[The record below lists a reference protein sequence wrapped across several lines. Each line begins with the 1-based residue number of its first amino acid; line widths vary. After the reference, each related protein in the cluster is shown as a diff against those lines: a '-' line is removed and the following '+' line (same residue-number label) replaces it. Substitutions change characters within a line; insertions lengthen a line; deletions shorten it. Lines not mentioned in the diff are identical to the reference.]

1 MATSSDVVLQSA
13 MKSASYNVILQISL
27 RIITFLM
34 NAFILRFISR
44 ETLGLVNVR
53 LTLLYTTIL
62 FLAREAF
69 RKTCLS
75 HSSESKGTKW
85 DQIINMIW
93 LAVPLGASAS
103 LVFGFIWLN
112 WLEMPPME
120 LAKDYLTSVV
130 CFASSAI
137 LELMAEPLWIVF
149 QCHLFVRL
157 KVVIE
162 GSAVLLRCITAAS
175 LVYFVPSLGLLAF
188 CFAQLMQSLTYFLLY
203 YIYFFHFIKANTKK
217 NDKEFPLR
225 AFNDVFPSRKSPNSL
240 WINFKLLSLT
250 WSFFKQSLLKQIL
263 TEGERY
269 VMTLFNALTL
279 AQQGVYDV
287 INNLGS
293 LAARFIFLPV
303 EESYYL
309 FFTQTLVRDKPASKQ
324 QPESLCL
331 AAETLESV
339 LKFVLLIG
347 LTIVVFG
354 YSYSLLALDIYGG
367 SILSSGEGPTQLRWH
382 CFYILIIAVNG
393 ITECFMFATMSQEAV
408 EKYNKKMVV
417 FSVIFLLSSWFLT
430 YFGAVGFIFANC
442 LNMMLRIIHSL
453 IYIQEYFCDTSLR
466 PLQGFLPSK
475 PVLLAYIIACIFT
488 LWSDSMFCCS
498 YGWFWRLCHIATGGL
513 CGLAVILTIY
523 LTEENLVQFVK
534 KQLFS
539 KLHTKVE

>member
-1 MATSSDVVLQSA
+1 MGTTSDVVLQSA

-75 HSSESKGTKW
+75 HSSASKGTKW
-85 DQIINMIW
+85 DQIINLIW
-93 LAVPLGASAS
+93 LAVPLGALSS
-103 LVFGFIWLN
+103 LIFGFIWLN
-112 WLEMPPME
+112 WLEMPPMG
-120 LAKDYLTSVV
+120 LAKDYSTSIV
-130 CFASSAI
+130 CFASCAI

-149 QCHLFVRL
+149 QCHLFVCL

-162 GSAVLLRCITAAS
+162 GSAVLLRCITAAL

-203 YIYFFHFIKANTKK
+203 YVYFSHFISANTKQ
-217 NDKEFPLR
+217 NDKEFPLQ
-225 AFNDVFPSRKSPNSL
+225 AFNHVFPSRKSMNSP
-240 WINFKLLSLT
+240 WINVELLSLT

-309 FFTQTLVRDKPASKQ
+309 FFSQTLVRDKPASKQ

-367 SILSSGEGPTQLRWH
+367 SILSSGEG
-382 CFYILIIAVNG
+382 
-393 ITECFMFATMSQEAV
+393 
-408 EKYNKKMVV
+408 KK
-417 FSVIFLLSSWFLT
+417 SAL
-430 YFGAVGFIFANC
+430 Y
-442 LNMMLRIIHSL
+442 
-453 IYIQEYFCDTSLR
+453 Y
-466 PLQGFLPSK
+466 
-475 PVLLAYIIACIFT
+475 
-488 LWSDSMFCCS
+488 
-498 YGWFWRLCHIATGGL
+498 
-513 CGLAVILTIY
+513 
-523 LTEENLVQFVK
+523 
-534 KQLFS
+534 
-539 KLHTKVE
+539 

>member
-1 MATSSDVVLQSA
+1 MASSNDVVLQSA
-13 MKSASYNVILQISL
+13 MKSASYNVLLQISL

-75 HSSESKGTKW
+75 HSAKSKETKW
-85 DQIINMIW
+85 DQIINLVW
-93 LAVPLGASAS
+93 LTVPFGVLAS

-112 WLEMPPME
+112 WLETPPKS
-120 LAKDYLTSVV
+120 LAKDYSISVL
-130 CFASSAI
+130 FFSFSAVV
-137 LELMAEPLWIVF
+137 ELMAEPLWIVF

-162 GSAVLLRCITAAS
+162 GFAVLFRCLTAVLL
-175 LVYFVPSLGLLAF
+175 VYFIPSLGLFAF
-188 CFAQLMQSLTYFLLY
+188 CFAQLLQSLTYCVLY
-203 YIYFFHFIKANTKK
+203 YTYFSHFITNNTTQM
-217 NDKEFPLR
+217 DKEFPLKT
-225 AFNDVFPSRKSPNSL
+225 FKHILPSIKTVKDPV
-240 WINFKLLSLT
+240 INYELLSLT
-250 WSFFKQSLLKQIL
+250 WSFFKQSLLKQVL

-269 VMTLFNALTL
+269 VMTFFNALTL

-309 FFTQTLVRDKPASKQ
+309 FFSQTLVRDKPASKQ
-324 QPESLCL
+324 PQENLYL
-331 AAETLESV
+331 AAVTLESV

-367 SILSSGEGPTQLRWH
+367 SILSLGEGMKFTTFTYMIDITVDIQLTNSAPS
-382 CFYILIIAVNG
+382 CQV
-393 ITECFMFATMSQEAV
+393 
-408 EKYNKKMVV
+408 K
-417 FSVIFLLSSWFLT
+417 SSWVELSK
-430 YFGAVGFIFANC
+430 
-442 LNMMLRIIHSL
+442 IINW
-453 IYIQEYFCDTSLR
+453 
-466 PLQGFLPSK
+466 G
-475 PVLLAYIIACIFT
+475 
-488 LWSDSMFCCS
+488 
-498 YGWFWRLCHIATGGL
+498 
-513 CGLAVILTIY
+513 VIST
-523 LTEENLVQFVK
+523 
-534 KQLFS
+534 
-539 KLHTKVE
+539 

>member
-1 MATSSDVVLQSA
+1 MILAHISYTVSDIHEVQEESISIMASSNDVLESA
-13 MKSASYNVILQISL
+13 MKSASYNVLLQISL

-75 HSSESKGTKW
+75 NSAKNKETKW
-85 DQIINMIW
+85 DQIINLVW
-93 LAVPLGASAS
+93 LTAPLGAFAS

-112 WLEMPPME
+112 WLEMAP
-120 LAKDYLTSVV
+120 LGLQRDYSISVF
-130 CFASSAI
+130 CFAFCAV
-137 LELMAEPLWIVF
+137 LELIAEPLWIVF

-162 GSAVLLRCITAAS
+162 GLAVLFRCITAMM
-175 LVYFVPSLGLLAF
+175 LVYFIPSLGLLAF
-188 CFAQLMQSLTYFLLY
+188 CFAQFVQSLTYFILY
-203 YIYFFHFIKANTKK
+203 YAYFSHYIAANASQ
-217 NDKEFPLR
+217 NDEGFPLR
-225 AFNDVFPSRKSPNSL
+225 SFSHIFPTSKSLKSL
-240 WINFKLLSLT
+240 FVNLELLSLT

-269 VMTLFNALTL
+269 VMTFFNALNL

-309 FFTQTLVRDKPASKQ
+309 FFSQTLVRDKPASKQ
-324 QPESLCL
+324 PHENLCL

-339 LKFVLLIG
+339 LKFVLLVG

-367 SILSSGEGPTQLRWH
+367 SILSSGEG
-382 CFYILIIAVNG
+382 
-393 ITECFMFATMSQEAV
+393 
-408 EKYNKKMVV
+408 KK
-417 FSVIFLLSSWFLT
+417 
-430 YFGAVGFIFANC
+430 
-442 LNMMLRIIHSL
+442 
-453 IYIQEYFCDTSLR
+453 
-466 PLQGFLPSK
+466 
-475 PVLLAYIIACIFT
+475 
-488 LWSDSMFCCS
+488 
-498 YGWFWRLCHIATGGL
+498 
-513 CGLAVILTIY
+513 
-523 LTEENLVQFVK
+523 
-534 KQLFS
+534 
-539 KLHTKVE
+539 

>member
-1 MATSSDVVLQSA
+1 
-13 MKSASYNVILQISL
+13 MKSASYNVLLQISL

-75 HSSESKGTKW
+75 NSAKNKETKW
-85 DQIINMIW
+85 DQIINLVW
-93 LAVPLGASAS
+93 LTVPLGVFAS

-112 WLEMPPME
+112 WLEMAPVE
-120 LAKDYLTSVV
+120 LQRDYSVSV
-130 CFASSAI
+130 LCFAFCAV

-162 GSAVLLRCITAAS
+162 GLAVLFRCITAMM
-175 LVYFVPSLGLLAF
+175 LVYFIPSSGLLAF
-188 CFAQLMQSLTYFLLY
+188 CFAQLIQSLTYFTLY
-203 YIYFFHFIKANTKK
+203 YAYFSHFIATNLTQ
-217 NDKEFPLR
+217 NDKEFPLQS
-225 AFNDVFPSRKSPNSL
+225 FGHIFPTSKSLKS
-240 WINFKLLSLT
+240 WFVNFELLSLT

-269 VMTLFNALTL
+269 LMTFFNALTL

-309 FFTQTLVRDKPASKQ
+309 FFSQTLVRDKPSSKQ
-324 QPESLCL
+324 PKESLSL
-331 AAETLESV
+331 AAETLEFV

-347 LTIVVFG
+347 LTIVIFG
-354 YSYSLLALDIYGG
+354 YSYSLLALDVYGG
-367 SILSSGEGPTQLRWH
+367 SILSSGEG
-382 CFYILIIAVNG
+382 
-393 ITECFMFATMSQEAV
+393 
-408 EKYNKKMVV
+408 KKKNK
-417 FSVIFLLSSWFLT
+417 
-430 YFGAVGFIFANC
+430 
-442 LNMMLRIIHSL
+442 
-453 IYIQEYFCDTSLR
+453 
-466 PLQGFLPSK
+466 
-475 PVLLAYIIACIFT
+475 LA
-488 LWSDSMFCCS
+488 
-498 YGWFWRLCHIATGGL
+498 RLDWI
-513 CGLAVILTIY
+513 
-523 LTEENLVQFVK
+523 
-534 KQLFS
+534 
-539 KLHTKVE
+539 